1 METVL
6 AMPEEES
13 ATESSDGS
21 SPGLIA
27 GAVVGSL
34 SGVGALGLF
43 AFWFLRNRR
52 RDGDGGKGS
61 AGLESVGAGK
71 MPRRNT
77 SLLSRVGILRSEK
90 SYPGGNAMGTM
101 HSGSGGFGGVEDGS
115 SLTPVSERRSS
126 RPFIFDQRMN
136 PYALM
141 EYDNGDQVSIAT
153 MADDRDYT
161 RPLNV
166 SIIYIIPWKCKC
178 FERLMMFA
186 KRFEIQTHQ
195 GEYRRQRIVP
205 EQAKLSV
212 LSFCLSSSSTPTLAI
227 RELS

>member
-6 AMPEEES
+6 AMPEEEPT
-13 ATESSDGS
+13 AESSDGS

-52 RDGDGGKGS
+52 RDGIGGKGS
-61 AGLESVGAGK
+61 TGLESVGSGQI
-71 MPRRNT
+71 PRRNT

-90 SYPGGNAMGTM
+90 SYPGGNATGTV
-101 HSGSGGFGGVEDGS
+101 HNGSGGFGGVEDAS

-126 RPFIFDQRMN
+126 RPLIFDQRLN

-141 EYDNGDQVSIAT
+141 EYDNGSQVSIAT

-166 SIIYIIPWKCKC
+166 STSQSFSDCDC
-178 FERLMMFA
+178 FGRLTFFVKGSESRPTRA
-186 KRFEIQTHQ
+186 SFGGR
-195 GEYRRQRIVP
+195 GSS
-205 EQAKLSV
+205 LSV
-212 LSFCLSSSSTPTLAI
+212 RGSKAI
-227 RELS
+227 MNV

>member
-6 AMPEEES
+6 AAPEEEA

-52 RDGDGGKGS
+52 KDGNGGKGS
-61 AGLESVGAGK
+61 TGLEPVGAGQ

-90 SYPGGNAMGTM
+90 SYPGANGAGTM

-126 RPFIFDQRMN
+126 RPLIFDQRMN

-141 EYDNGDQVSIAT
+141 EYDNGSQVSIAT

-166 SIIYIIPWKCKC
+166 SIFYIRLLECEYG
-178 FERLMMFA
+178 ERLTMLA
-186 KRFEIQTHQ
+186 KGSKSRPTGTGVSVDGSSLSRRRFVFT
-195 GEYRRQRIVP
+195 
-205 EQAKLSV
+205 LS
-212 LSFCLSSSSTPTLAI
+212 LKQ
-227 RELS
+227 